1 MNEWTEIL
9 DNGGSIDS
17 VYMDFMKAFDKV
29 PHKRLMQKMEW
40 YDINNKTINWVR
52 NFLTDRKQKVSV
64 NGAESINHNVTSGI
78 PKGSVLGHILFVIY
92 INDMPDHVDTEAYL
106 FTDDTKVYKEIK
118 TQTDTTSLQ
127 KDLDNLQEWSDK
139 WLLKFHPN
147 KCKVMTASNKRG
159 NNREQKYHLYDSEGK
174 EIELQNSDG
183 EKDIGVLVDDQ
194 LNYSQH
200 IQQKM
205 NKANSIM
212 GLIRRTF
219 TYLNEHSFKYLF
231 QALVRPHLEYAAA
244 V

>member
-1 MNEWTEIL
+1 
-9 DNGGSIDS
+9 
-17 VYMDFMKAFDKV
+17 
-29 PHKRLMQKMEW
+29 
-40 YDINNKTINWVR
+40 
-52 NFLTDRKQKVSV
+52 
-64 NGAESINHNVTSGI
+64 
-78 PKGSVLGHILFVIY
+78 
-92 INDMPDHVDTEAYL
+92 MPDHVDSEAYL
-106 FTDDTKVYKEIK
+106 FADDTKVYKEIK

-139 WLLKFHPN
+139 W
-147 KCKVMTASNKRG
+147 KVMTVSNKRR

-200 IQQKM
+200 IQQKI

-219 TYLNEHSFKYLF
+219 TFINEHNFKYLF
-231 QALVRPHLEYAAA
+231 QALVTPHLEYAAA
-244 V
+244 VWSPYK

>member
-1 MNEWTEIL
+1 MCPNTL
-9 DNGGSIDS
+9 
-17 VYMDFMKAFDKV
+17 
-29 PHKRLMQKMEW
+29 PC
-40 YDINNKTINWVR
+40 
-52 NFLTDRKQKVSV
+52 
-64 NGAESINHNVTSGI
+64 GI
-78 PKGSVLGHILFVIY
+78 PLVTPWLMDSAPFTDTFCFLSVR
-92 INDMPDHVDTEAYL
+92 HVDAEAYL

-127 KDLDNLQEWSDK
+127 KDLDNLHEWSDK

-200 IQQKM
+200 IQL
-205 NKANSIM
+205 A
-212 GLIRRTF
+212 
-219 TYLNEHSFKYLF
+219 YH
-231 QALVRPHLEYAAA
+231 
-244 V
+244 